1 MLARRAREPIFGY
14 VVSQN
19 DQVVTIL
26 AMHVFAAATNTPIDR
41 RHEPKLYLRL
51 RDPSSWDHSGTSL
64 GTPLPDQLQ
73 RAAVC
78 ARSLFRVRPDDLQE
92 LHLAASDPA
101 GTPKRGGHGDSTHV
115 RLSPCPS
122 PATVVAVSPYHL
134 RCGDPFEH
142 LLSGSRC
149 LAAPLFR
156 DPEGATNVCPR
167 ITSIETIVE

>member
-41 RHEPKLYLRL
+41 RHEPELYLRL

-101 GTPKRGGHGDSTHV
+101 GIPNCGGQRGSVHLRSRV
-115 RLSPCPS
+115 CPS
-122 PATVVAVSPYHL
+122 PATVVAASAFQDSAYAPWRVL
-134 RCGDPFEH
+134 EAQFGDGPAVRTDPPRRER
-142 LLSGSRC
+142 SGGDSETWR
-149 LAAPLFR
+149 
-156 DPEGATNVCPR
+156 PR
-167 ITSIETIVE
+167 